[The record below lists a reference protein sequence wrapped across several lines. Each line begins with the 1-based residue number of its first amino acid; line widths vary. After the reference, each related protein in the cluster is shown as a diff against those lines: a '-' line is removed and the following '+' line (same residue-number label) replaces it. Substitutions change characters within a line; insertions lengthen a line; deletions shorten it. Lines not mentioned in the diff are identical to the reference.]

1 MRAFLRTKTDSLSG
15 KLIYTISGMMPLK
28 ADSLSGKLIFAISGM
43 MLLVG
48 FLCAFTFITQFPN
61 VPLWK
66 VLFYG
71 GPFVV
76 IMSFILCL
84 IIYHFVTKPLSYLVE
99 GMKRLSAGDMEYRI
113 DFEGHDEIGIL
124 ARSFNTMSDELKEYK
139 EKMENWTKS
148 LEDEVQKKTAEIVK
162 AQEHLINTEKLA
174 SLGRMAA
181 GVAHE
186 INSPLTGIVTF
197 SHLMLKRTPP
207 ENTQDVEDLNIIID
221 QAERCSKIIKGL
233 LGFSRK
239 TSSEKSMMN
248 LNTLLENT
256 VSMVRHQSRF
266 YNILFDL
273 QLDSSLPEVNIDPNQ
288 IQQVLLNLL
297 INAADAMEK
306 KGKITLAT
314 RVVENR
320 GALFVEVDVNDSGPG
335 IPESIRSKIFEPF
348 FTTKPIGKGTGLG
361 LAVSYGII
369 KKHQGTIFIRDSE
382 GMGAK
387 FCIQLPVVRPAC

>member
-1 MRAFLRTKTDSLSG
+1 MHPLLRK
-15 KLIYTISGMMPLK
+15 KVH
-28 ADSLSGKLIFAISGM
+28 SLSGKLIFAIGGM
-43 MLLVG
+43 MMLVG
-48 FLCAFTFITQFPN
+48 FLCAFTFIKQFPS
-61 VPLWK
+61 VPLGK

-76 IMSFILCL
+76 IMSFVLCL
-84 IIYHFVTKPLSYLVE
+84 ILYHFVTKPLSYLVE

-113 DFEGHDEIGIL
+113 NVEGSDEIGIL

-148 LEDEVQKKTAEIVK
+148 LEEEVQKKTAEIYK

-197 SHLMLKRTPP
+197 AHLMLKRTPTD
-207 ENTQDVEDLNIIID
+207 NTQDVEDLNIIID
-221 QAERCSKIIKGL
+221 QAERCSTIIKGL

-239 TSSEKSMMN
+239 TSSEKSMIN

-256 VSMVRHQSRF
+256 LAMVRHQSRF

-273 QLDSSLPEVNIDPNQ
+273 QMDSSLPEVYIDPNQ
-288 IQQVLLNLL
+288 IQQVFLNLL

-306 KGKITLAT
+306 KGTITLAT
-314 RVVENR
+314 RPVENSGTR
-320 GALFVEVDVNDSGPG
+320 FVEVEVTDSGPG
-335 IPESIRSKIFEPF
+335 IPENIRSKIFEPF
-348 FTTKPIGKGTGLG
+348 FTTKPVGKGTGLG

-369 KKHQGTIFIRDSE
+369 KKHEGTIFIKDSP
-382 GMGAK
+382 GSGAS
-387 FCIQLPVVRPAC
+387 FCIHLPAARQVD

>member
-1 MRAFLRTKTDSLSG
+1 MH
-15 KLIYTISGMMPLK
+15 PLLHK
-28 ADSLSGKLIFAISGM
+28 KVHSLSGKLIFTIGGM
-43 MLLVG
+43 MMLVG
-48 FLCAFTFITQFPN
+48 FLCAFTFIRQFPS
-61 VPLWK
+61 VPLLK
-66 VLFYG
+66 VLIYG

-84 IIYHFVTKPLSYLVE
+84 ILYYVVTKPLSYLVE
-99 GMKRLSAGDMEYRI
+99 GMKRLSSGDMEYRI
-113 DFEGHDEIGIL
+113 NLEGPDEIGIL

-148 LEDEVQKKTAEIVK
+148 LEEEVQKKTAEIYK

-197 SHLMLKRTPP
+197 SHLMLKRIPP
-207 ENTQDVEDLNIIID
+207 ENTQDIEDLNIIID

-239 TSSEKSMMN
+239 TSSEKSMIN
-248 LNTLLENT
+248 LNTLLEDT
-256 VSMVRHQSRF
+256 LAMVRHQSRF

-273 QLDSSLPEVNIDPNQ
+273 QMDSSLPAVHIDPNQ

-306 KGKITLAT
+306 KGKITLVT
-314 RVVENR
+314 SVVENN
-320 GALFVEVDVNDSGPG
+320 GAQFVEVEVIDSGPG
-335 IPESIRSKIFEPF
+335 IPEDIRSKIFEPF
-348 FTTKPIGKGTGLG
+348 FTTKPVGKGTGLG

-369 KKHQGTIFIRDSE
+369 KKHEGTIFIKDSP
-382 GMGAK
+382 GNGAR
-387 FCIQLPVVRPAC
+387 FCIQLPVFRDAG

>member
-1 MRAFLRTKTDSLSG
+1 MYPFLDK
-15 KLIYTISGMMPLK
+15 KLH
-28 ADSLSGKLIFAISGM
+28 SLSGKLIFAIGGVM
-43 MLLVG
+43 MIVG
-48 FLCAFTFITQFPN
+48 FFCAYTFIKHFPS
-61 VPLWK
+61 VPLGK
-66 VLFYG
+66 VLVYG

-84 IIYHFVTKPLSYLVE
+84 ILYYFVTKPLSYLVE
-99 GMKRLSAGDMEYRI
+99 GMKRLSAGDMDYRI
-113 DFEGHDEIGIL
+113 NVESSDEIGIL
-124 ARSFNTMSDELKEYK
+124 AHSFNVMSDELKEYK

-148 LEDEVQKKTAEIVK
+148 LEEEVQKKTAEIYK
-162 AQEHLINTEKLA
+162 AQEQLINTEKLA

-221 QAERCSKIIKGL
+221 QAERCSKIIRGL

-239 TSSEKSMMN
+239 TSSEKSMIN

-256 VSMVRHQSRF
+256 LTMVRHQSRF

-273 QLDSSLPEVNIDPNQ
+273 QMDGSLPEVNVDPNQ
-288 IQQVLLNLL
+288 IQQVFLNLL

-314 RVVENR
+314 RPVENNGSR
-320 GALFVEVDVNDSGPG
+320 FVEVEITDSGPG
-335 IPESIRSKIFEPF
+335 IPENIRGKIFEPF
-348 FTTKPIGKGTGLG
+348 FTTKPVGKGTGLG

-369 KKHQGTIFIRDSE
+369 KKHEGAIFIKDSPAK
-382 GMGAK
+382 GAS
-387 FCIQLPVVRPAC
+387 FCIRLPLARTED

>member
-1 MRAFLRTKTDSLSG
+1 MRELLRK
-15 KLIYTISGMMPLK
+15 KVH
-28 ADSLSGKLIFAISGM
+28 SLSGKLIFAIGCM

-48 FLCAFTFITQFPN
+48 FIFAFTFIKQFPD
-61 VPLWK
+61 VPLVK

-76 IMSFILCL
+76 IISFILCL
-84 IIYHFVTKPLSYLVE
+84 ILYSFVTKPLSSLVE

-113 DFEGHDEIGIL
+113 GFEGSDEIGIL

-148 LEDEVQKKTAEIVK
+148 LEEEVQKKTAEIYK

-197 SHLMLKRTPP
+197 AHLMLKRTPT
-207 ENTQDVEDLNIIID
+207 ENTQDIEDLNIIID

-239 TSSEKSMMN
+239 TSSEKSMVN

-256 VSMVRHQSRF
+256 LAMVRHQSKF
-266 YNILFDL
+266 YNIIFDL
-273 QLDSSLPEVNIDPNQ
+273 QLDKTIPEVNIDPNQ
-288 IQQVLLNLL
+288 MQQVFLNLL

-306 KGKITLAT
+306 KGKTTLAT
-314 RVVENR
+314 RLVENN
-320 GALFVEVDVNDSGPG
+320 GARFVEFEVTDSGPG
-335 IPESIRSKIFEPF
+335 IPEDIRNKIFEPF
-348 FTTKPIGKGTGLG
+348 FTTKPAGKGTGLG

-369 KKHQGTIFIRDSE
+369 KKHEGTIFIKSAPD
-382 GMGAK
+382 GGAS
-387 FCIQLPVVRPAC
+387 FFIHLPVPPQVY

>member
-1 MRAFLRTKTDSLSG
+1 M
-15 KLIYTISGMMPLK
+15 
-28 ADSLSGKLIFAISGM
+28 
-43 MLLVG
+43 
-48 FLCAFTFITQFPN
+48 
-61 VPLWK
+61 
-66 VLFYG
+66 
-71 GPFVV
+71 
-76 IMSFILCL
+76 ILYN
-84 IIYHFVTKPLSYLVE
+84 IVTKPLSSLVE
-99 GMKRLSAGDMEYRI
+99 GMKRLSSGDMDYRI
-113 DFEGHDEIGIL
+113 DFQASDEIGIL
-124 ARSFNTMSDELKEYK
+124 AESFNSMSDELKEYK

-148 LEDEVQKKTAEIVK
+148 LEDEVQKKTSEIYR

-197 SHLMLKRTPP
+197 AHLMLKRTPP

-239 TSSEKSMMN
+239 SSSEKNIIN

-256 VSMVRHQSRF
+256 LAMVRHQSRF
-266 YNILFDL
+266 YNIIFDL
-273 QLDSSLPEVNIDPNQ
+273 QLDSSLPEVNVDPNQ
-288 IQQVLLNLL
+288 IQQVFLNLL

-314 RVVENR
+314 RPVENN
-320 GALFVEVDVNDSGPG
+320 GLFAEVEVTDSGPG
-335 IPESIRSKIFEPF
+335 IPENIVSKIFEPF
-348 FTTKPIGKGTGLG
+348 FTTKPVGKGTGLG

-369 KKHQGTIFIRDSE
+369 KKHEGTIFVRNSP
-382 GMGAK
+382 GNGAS
-387 FCIQLPVVRPAC
+387 FCIQLPVARMVN

>member
-1 MRAFLRTKTDSLSG
+1 MRALLRK
-15 KLIYTISGMMPLK
+15 KLQ
-28 ADSLSGKLIFAISGM
+28 SLSGKLIFAIGAM
-43 MLLVG
+43 MLIVG
-48 FLCAFTFITQFPN
+48 FLFAFTFIKQFPN
-61 VPLWK
+61 VPLGK

-76 IMSFILCL
+76 IISFILCL
-84 IIYHFVTKPLSYLVE
+84 ILYNFVTKPLSYLVE
-99 GMKRLSAGDMEYRI
+99 GMKRLSSGDMEYRI
-113 DFEGHDEIGIL
+113 DYEGSDEIGIL

-148 LEDEVQKKTAEIVK
+148 LEEEVQKKTAEIYK

-197 SHLMLKRTPP
+197 AHLMLKRTPP
-207 ENTQDVEDLNIIID
+207 ENTQDMEDLNVIID

-239 TSSEKSMMN
+239 TSSEKSLIN

-256 VSMVRHQSRF
+256 LAMVRHQSKF

-273 QLDSSLPEVNIDPNQ
+273 QLDSAIPQVNVDPNQ
-288 IQQVLLNLL
+288 IQQVFLNLL

-306 KGKITLAT
+306 KGKIILAT
-314 RVVENR
+314 RLVENN
-320 GALFVEVDVNDSGPG
+320 GARFVELEVTDSGPG
-335 IPESIRSKIFEPF
+335 IPEEMRSKIFEPF
-348 FTTKPIGKGTGLG
+348 FTTKPAGKGTGLG

-369 KKHQGTIFIRDSE
+369 KKHEGTIFIKSAPDS
-382 GMGAK
+382 GSS
-387 FCIQLPVVRPAC
+387 FYIQLPASRQED

>member
-1 MRAFLRTKTDSLSG
+1 
-15 KLIYTISGMMPLK
+15 MMPLK

-43 MLLVG
+43 MLFVG
-48 FLCAFTFITQFPN
+48 FFCAFTFIKHFPN
-61 VPLWK
+61 VPLGK

-76 IMSFILCL
+76 IMSFLLCL

-99 GMKRLSAGDMEYRI
+99 GMKRLSSGDMEYRI
-113 DFEGHDEIGIL
+113 NLEGSDEIGML

-148 LEDEVQKKTAEIVK
+148 LEEEVQKKTAEIYK

-197 SHLMLKRTPP
+197 SHLILKRTSP
-207 ENTQDVEDLNIIID
+207 ENTRDIEDLNIIID

-239 TSSEKSMMN
+239 NSSEKSVIN

-256 VSMVRHQSRF
+256 LAMVRHQSRF
-266 YNILFDL
+266 YNIIFDL
-273 QLDSSLPEVNIDPNQ
+273 QTDSSLPEVNIDPNQ

-314 RVVENR
+314 RSVENN
-320 GALFVEVDVNDSGPG
+320 GARFVEVEIKDSGPG

-348 FTTKPIGKGTGLG
+348 FTTKPVGKGTGLG

-369 KKHQGTIFIRDSE
+369 KKHEGVIFIRDSP
-382 GMGAK
+382 GNGAC
-387 FCIQLPVVRPAC
+387 FCIHLPVVQHVC

>member
-1 MRAFLRTKTDSLSG
+1 MLEIILKMLRKKAHSLTG
-15 KLIYTISGMMPLK
+15 KLLFAIGSMMLF
-28 ADSLSGKLIFAISGM
+28 LGFIFAFS
-43 MLLVG
+43 
-48 FLCAFTFITQFPN
+48 FIRQFPD
-61 VPLWK
+61 VPLRK

-76 IMSFILCL
+76 LVSFTLCL
-84 IIYHFVTKPLSYLVE
+84 ILYNFVTKPLSYLVE
-99 GMKRLSAGDMEYRI
+99 GMKRLSSGDMDYRI
-113 DFEGHDEIGIL
+113 DFRGSDEIGIL
-124 ARSFNTMSDELKEYK
+124 ARSFNSMSDELKEYK

-148 LEDEVQKKTAEIVK
+148 LEDEVQKKTSEIYK

-207 ENTQDVEDLNIIID
+207 ENVQDVEDLNVIID

-239 TSSEKSMMN
+239 TSSEKSMIN

-256 VSMVRHQSRF
+256 LAMVRHQSRF

-273 QLDSSLPEVNIDPNQ
+273 RLDSSLPEVNIDPNQ
-288 IQQVLLNLL
+288 IQQVFLNLL

-306 KGKITLAT
+306 KGKIILAT
-314 RVVENR
+314 RPVEND
-320 GALFVEVDVNDSGPG
+320 GARFAEVEVTDSGPG
-335 IPESIRSKIFEPF
+335 IPEHIRSRIFEPF
-348 FTTKPIGKGTGLG
+348 FTTKPVGKGTGLG

-369 KKHQGTIFIRDSE
+369 KKHEGTIFIGNSP
-382 GMGAK
+382 GSGAS
-387 FCIQLPVVRPAC
+387 FYIRLPVARHLD